1 VSSRIGRGPW
11 ARALGAALVPDDATP
26 EAIRGE
32 ELWRRGAVEELRIER
47 GQISTRAEECAV
59 TITAPTIRPRVWDAV
74 ASYSRNRGPLAEA
87 VRGDLQSAQLAHLL
101 DQDWEDPLIP
111 EHVVTS
117 CGCDGAGS
125 CVHVVAAA
133 YALAAAVDADPGV
146 LLRWRGAL
154 PSATRTRKARR
165 RTRTRGAV
173 RPCPRPR
180 PSCAGARSRSS
191 SASARR
197 AFAPGGRTSRTS
209 FRQPTKRSPA
219 SRRKTTARW
228 E

>member
-1 VSSRIGRGPW
+1 MSSRIGRGPW
-11 ARALGAALVPDDATP
+11 ARALGAALVPDDTTP

-154 PSATRTRKARR
+154 PSADSDEEGAASNEDAW
-165 RTRTRGAV
+165 RGAPV
-173 RPCPRPR
+173 P
-180 PSCAGARSRSS
+180 S
-191 SASARR
+191 SAPELRGRAESVIKRLGPAGVRAGGTDLADVLSTAYE
-197 AFAPGGRTSRTS
+197 AFARK
-209 FRQPTKRSPA
+209 PT
-219 SRRKTTARW
+219 
-228 E
+228 